1 MMKSILEQNPD
12 LIGNSLI
19 ADGFDLAVIGV
30 DTRDG
35 RFVYSVSKCIEILI
49 NGGMGYEEAIE
60 YFDYNV
66 AGAYVGEMT
75 PIFVLDHFEL

>member
-12 LIGNSLI
+12 LIGNSLV
-19 ADGFDLAVIGV
+19 ADGV

-35 RFVYSVSKCIEILI
+35 RIVYSVSKCIEVLI
-49 NGGMGYEEAIE
+49 NGGMGYEEDIE
-60 YFDYNV
+60 YFDHNV